1 MFGKK
6 KNIQSDN
13 EENYRTLM
21 NHCHKW
27 SINGMRCIAMTSFV
41 ENQGRTMLVYE
52 LGKRLAEVGYKTL
65 IVDCDV
71 TRPSLSAKMKAED
84 SQGIQELE
92 AMIGNL
98 NINVLL
104 GNISDYAQTTDIQN
118 LYFCSRGGHLGKPQE
133 KYISK
138 QKISLLFKVFKEQF
152 DFVLL
157 DVCSLKYLSYA
168 QVFLESADG
177 YLLLVKAD
185 TIQLR
190 DMKLMRRKLKKIES
204 NILGTIFKE
213 KVVD

>member
-1 MFGKK
+1 M
-6 KNIQSDN
+6 
-13 EENYRTLM
+13 
-21 NHCHKW
+21 
-27 SINGMRCIAMTSFV
+27 
-41 ENQGRTMLVYE
+41 
-52 LGKRLAEVGYKTL
+52 
-65 IVDCDV
+65 
-71 TRPSLSAKMKAED
+71 
-84 SQGIQELE
+84 
-92 AMIGNL
+92 
-98 NINVLL
+98 
-104 GNISDYAQTTDIQN
+104 
-118 LYFCSRGGHLGKPQE
+118 
-133 KYISK
+133 
-138 QKISLLFKVFKEQF
+138 LFKVFKEQF